1 MTRIRMTMVL
11 VLIPSVLQGQGTVS
25 GAREPT
31 VFVAESSVLNL
42 MSAAQFSAAGLSKL
56 LPAELRELSNWVRTH
71 SLMTAEL
78 ARTAALNPEA
88 APSSNPG
95 MMETR
100 MEGDF
105 TGWDGRTVFQFA
117 NGQVWQQISFG
128 TVYQFA
134 RSPKVTLVATS
145 GGWRM
150 QVAGVPQSI
159 QVRRIR

>member
-71 SLMTAEL
+71 SLMTADL
-78 ARTAALNPEA
+78 ARTAALNPEP

-95 MMETR
+95 MIETR
-100 MEGDF
+100 MTGDF
-105 TGWDGRTVFQFA
+105 TGWDGGTVFEFA
-117 NGQVWQQISFG
+117 NGQLWRQTSFG
-128 TVYQFA
+128 TLHQYA
-134 RSPKVTLVATS
+134 RSPKVTLVATGS
-145 GGWRM
+145 GWRL
-150 QVAGVPQSI
+150 QVEGVPQSI
-159 QVRRIR
+159 YVRRLR